1 MLLLLVGFVGATCCR
16 VLSFSVAAGGE
27 DGRELPLTPLLFFTF
42 AASRLFCCLAD
53 SLAVMLDVVATLLL
67 PPTSSLCGSAGV
79 GEMEEA
85 VGAGVGFRLP
95 PAVAVPALLGRREEA
110 EPSAPILCV
119 TAWW

>member
-1 MLLLLVGFVGATCCR
+1 MVLVGFVGVTCCR
-16 VLSFSVAAGGE
+16 VLSFRVAAGGE
-27 DGRELPLTPLLFFTF
+27 DGRELPRTPLLFFTF
-42 AASRLFCCLAD
+42 AASRLFCCVAD
-53 SLAVMLDVVATLLL
+53 SLAVMVVVVATLLL
-67 PPTSSLCGSAGV
+67 PPTCGSAGV

-85 VGAGVGFRLP
+85 VGAGVGFLLP